1 MNGCSL
7 ARRSRRGHKRDN
19 TQELAWV
26 QLDTKGKRCWLACE
40 EQAALQSSPM
50 GAFPFCPSPFLLP
63 GLHGCSC
70 LTFASP
76 SKLSG
81 CCAAS
86 MVPALSVPRDPLE
99 GQGLPG
105 KGWRGSS
112 ATWVGALGDQDGL
125 LAALELTISQAC
137 CGWGRQGAPL
147 SPAAA
152 ELVLYKTVPGLLCAP
167 ACLELWL
174 LRLLG
179 EVSVGSCCPVS
190 PSLGNEEDEG
200 R

>member
-1 MNGCSL
+1 M
-7 ARRSRRGHKRDN
+7 
-19 TQELAWV
+19 
-26 QLDTKGKRCWLACE
+26 QLDIKGKKVLACPCE
-40 EQAALQSSPM
+40 EQAASQSSP
-50 GAFPFCPSPFLLP
+50 LLP
-63 GLHGCSC
+63 QSISPAWSPWLLS
-70 LTFASP
+70 LDFFPSP
-76 SKLSG
+76 SKLPG

-86 MVPALSVPRDPLE
+86 MVPAMSVPRDPLE

-112 ATWVGALGDQDGL
+112 ATWLGALGDQHGL
-125 LAALELTISQAC
+125 LAALELTILQVC

-152 ELVLYKTVPGLLCAP
+152 ELVLYKTVPGLLPAP

-179 EVSVGSCCPVS
+179 KVSVGSCCPVS
-190 PSLGNEEDEG
+190 PSLGSEGDEG